1 MKVHFIIKVEKER
14 AIGHKFLFS
23 TCQCINLYIPQHM
36 HTCAHI
42 QREGEE
48 GEGEGEERLDKDR
61 QRE

>member
-1 MKVHFIIKVEKER
+1 MKEHFIIKVEKER

-36 HTCAHI
+36 HTCTYPE
-42 QREGEE
+42 RGE